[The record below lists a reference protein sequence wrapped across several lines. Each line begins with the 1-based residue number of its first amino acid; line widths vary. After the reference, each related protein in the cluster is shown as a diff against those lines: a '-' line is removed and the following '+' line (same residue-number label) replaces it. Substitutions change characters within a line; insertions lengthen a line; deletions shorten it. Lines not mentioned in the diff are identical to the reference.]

1 MNSLLIKAGVPQ
13 IRCVATGGTACSL
26 SYEVIIDGEW
36 VPCNYQFAAWW
47 VGYVRQSSQK
57 VTACLKKS
65 KSWTGVTR
73 IGGALWYTSWAST
86 DRAAESSSCEQVTR
100 MSAHSRLSYSDRGL
114 RG

>member
-1 MNSLLIKAGVPQ
+1 MADKNKSQIAGADQFLSSEVVIGGGHLACNNS
-13 IRCVATGGTACSL
+13 
-26 SYEVIIDGEW
+26 
-36 VPCNYQFAAWW
+36 FADWW
-47 VGYVRQSSQK
+47 RVHFSEHASE